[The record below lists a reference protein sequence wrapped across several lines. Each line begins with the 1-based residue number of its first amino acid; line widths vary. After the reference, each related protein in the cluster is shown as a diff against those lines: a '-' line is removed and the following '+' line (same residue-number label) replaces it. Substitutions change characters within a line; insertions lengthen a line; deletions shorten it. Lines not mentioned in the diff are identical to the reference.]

1 MPALNVWGRTK
12 TESSSGMHA
21 RSTASAA
28 VVVLIHQMKELVRPI
43 RLLLMPNALY
53 QLKDVLSGELT
64 IRVPL
69 QGVQLLRG
77 HGLSQGN

>member
-1 MPALNVWGRTK
+1 M
-12 TESSSGMHA
+12 
-21 RSTASAA
+21 
-28 VVVLIHQMKELVRPI
+28 VVLIHQMKELVGPI
-43 RLLLMPNALY
+43 RLLLMPDALY
-53 QLKDVLSGELT
+53 QLKDILSGELT

>member
-1 MPALNVWGRTK
+1 
-12 TESSSGMHA
+12 MHA
-21 RSTASAA
+21 SSTASAA
-28 VVVLIHQMKELVRPI
+28 VVVLIHQMKELVGPI
-43 RLLLMPNALY
+43 RLLLMPDALY

>member
-1 MPALNVWGRTK
+1 
-12 TESSSGMHA
+12 MHA

-28 VVVLIHQMKELVRPI
+28 VVVLIHQMKELVGPI
-43 RLLLMPNALY
+43 RLLLMPDALY

-77 HGLSQGN
+77 HGLNQGN

>member
-1 MPALNVWGRTK
+1 M
-12 TESSSGMHA
+12 
-21 RSTASAA
+21 
-28 VVVLIHQMKELVRPI
+28 VVLIHQMKELVGPI
-43 RLLLMPNALY
+43 RLLLMPDALY

-77 HGLSQGN
+77 HGLSQGNQA

>member
-1 MPALNVWGRTK
+1 
-12 TESSSGMHA
+12 MHA

-28 VVVLIHQMKELVRPI
+28 VVVLIHQMKELVGPI
-43 RLLLMPNALY
+43 RLLLMPDALY